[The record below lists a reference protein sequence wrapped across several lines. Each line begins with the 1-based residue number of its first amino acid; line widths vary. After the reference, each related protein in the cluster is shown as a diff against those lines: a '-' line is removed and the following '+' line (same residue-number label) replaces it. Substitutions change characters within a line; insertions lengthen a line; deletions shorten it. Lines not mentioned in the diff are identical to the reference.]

1 MQVGADRG
9 LGFRDIAAFSAEESE
24 VVKMNFIIKSDTMM
38 SALSLDQLRV
48 IVSVADT
55 GSFSAAGRRLGR
67 VQSAISQTVATVE
80 FLQNVQIF
88 DRTGYRPVLTETG
101 RVLTEQARHVLAS
114 AARFENIARHAAGG
128 VEAELRIAIDPLVPS
143 PPLIGALQTVG
154 AAFPDLPISFSTEPL
169 GGSLRRVRDGA
180 AALGICTLLPNV
192 PDDVRAYPLMR
203 TKMQPVVAPTHPLAQ
218 LGRAAAAADLADH
231 VQLVLS
237 DPSAPKSPS
246 FGLASP
252 RVWRFADLN
261 RRLDFLRAGFGWC
274 RMPDHI
280 TQMHLADGSLVR
292 IEIEHDTAPPDGIA
306 IYAAHLRDHICGPA
320 TRLLLDALE
329 RGHS

>member
-1 MQVGADRG
+1 MV
-9 LGFRDIAAFSAEESE
+9 SS
-24 VVKMNFIIKSDTMM
+24 
-38 SALSLDQLRV
+38 LSLDQLRV

-80 FLQNVQIF
+80 LAQNVQIF
-88 DRTGYRPVLTETG
+88 DRTGYRPVLTEVG
-101 RVLTEQARHVLAS
+101 RVLTDQARHVLAS
-114 AARFENIARHAAGG
+114 AARFENIALNAAVGL
-128 VEAELRIAIDPLVPS
+128 EAELRLAIDPLVPS
-143 PPLIGALQTVG
+143 PPLISALQTLGV
-154 AAFPDLPISFSTEPL
+154 AHPELPISFSTEAL

-180 AALGICTLLPNV
+180 AALGICTLLPMV
-192 PDDVRAYPLMR
+192 PDDVKAYPLMR
-203 TKMQPVVAPTHPLAQ
+203 TRMQAVVAPTHPLAQ
-218 LGRAAAAADLADH
+218 LKRTASAADLADH

-237 DPSAPKSPS
+237 DPGAPEGPN

-261 RRLDFLRAGFGWC
+261 RRLDFLIAGFGWC

-280 TQMHLADGSLVR
+280 TQTHLADGSLVR
-292 IEIEHDTAPPDGIA
+292 IEIEDDTAPPDGLI

-320 TRLLLDALE
+320 TVLLLEALQNPL
-329 RGHS
+329 S